1 MNRMDIPSFDKVMK
15 HDLATGKVWTHDL
28 GEGRACGDIVFVPDP
43 ESTSEDDGHRL
54 VMVHV
59 LNEERTELVALGRD
73 EKTGGFQVT
82 ATVKVPVRVPF
93 GFHNEFVPGSE
104 LVGVW

>member
-1 MNRMDIPSFDKVMK
+1 MTSARDARA
-15 HDLATGKVWTHDL
+15 ATSSSYLTRSPRQRTTGTCSSW
-28 GEGRACGDIVFVPDP
+28 F
-43 ESTSEDDGHRL
+43 TSW
-54 VMVHV
+54 
-59 LNEERTELVALGRD
+59 NEERTELLALGRD

-104 LVGVW
+104 LAGVW